1 MNDVVIIG
9 AGSAG
14 LALAYQ
20 LKKRGIF
27 PRIIDAAPQVA
38 ASWRSRHAQLT
49 LNTHKSISNIPGLKL
64 PKSYPAYPTRDQYV
78 AYMENYVEFL
88 GLPIEWN
95 TVAQSLRQTA
105 AGHWQ
110 VKTSNG
116 MIESKQVVLCTGSDR
131 VPHLPNWP
139 GREKF
144 QGSLIHAGAFRHAE
158 DYRDQSVLL
167 VGAGNSGVDIGNYLA
182 KESLKPS
189 WFSIRNSNWIAP
201 KFLLGPIQPL
211 FSRLNFLPLSVI
223 DVAIGLLHALFYR
236 DLTRLGYPRPLQ
248 GAGAL
253 FKKSFMVPSLDD
265 GFVAALRRRQFEVMP
280 EIKCLT
286 EDSVEFV
293 NGRIVKPDAIICA
306 TGYRLGFEQL
316 LGGLDVL
323 DTTGFPKFY
332 ADTASHQ
339 YPGLWFLGVNTS
351 LYGNFYIRRQESLR
365 LAQKIKAT
373 LNNNETRFR
382 SRS

>member
-1 MNDVVIIG
+1 MRDVVIIG

-20 LKKRGIF
+20 LKILGIT

-38 ASWRSRHAQLT
+38 ASWRSRHEQLT

-64 PKSYPAYPTRDQYV
+64 PRSYPAYPTRDQYV
-78 AYMENYVEFL
+78 AYMEDYVKFL
-88 GLPIEWN
+88 AIPIEWN
-95 TVAQSLRQTA
+95 TVAQSIRQTV
-105 AGHWQ
+105 AGHWH
-110 VKTSNG
+110 VSTSTG
-116 MIESKQVVLCTGSDR
+116 TIESKQVVLCTGSD
-131 VPHLPNWP
+131 HLPYIPLWP

-144 QGSLIHAGAFRHAE
+144 QGALIHAGTFRHAE
-158 DYRDQSVLL
+158 DYRGKSVLL

-182 KESLKPS
+182 KESLGPS
-189 WFSIRNSNWIAP
+189 WFSIRSSNWIAP
-201 KFLLGPIQPL
+201 KFLLGPIQPI
-211 FSRLNFLPLSVI
+211 FSRFSFLPLSVI
-223 DVAIGLLHALFYR
+223 DFAIGLLHSLFYR
-236 DLTRLGYPRPLQ
+236 DLTNLGYPRPLQ

-286 EDSVEFV
+286 EDSVEFI

-306 TGYRLGFEQL
+306 TGYRLGLEKL
-316 LGGLDVL
+316 LGDLDVL
-323 DTTGFPKFY
+323 DASGFPKFY
-332 ADTASHQ
+332 ADAASDQ

-365 LAQKIKAT
+365 LAKNIKTA
-373 LNNNETRFR
+373 L
-382 SRS
+382 SYH